1 MSMDFLTDVVELFE
15 KYNIPFED
23 ANRYLYNEDGSLKSL
38 DDPFVR
44 EFMDIVHS
52 VFPLR
57 DTASATVKNCLD
69 ISSLSDDELYDTL
82 PDLLWDGYSSN
93 DIVRTCF
100 VVYEFEMEFANGGVE
115 QYFVNTKG
123 EHFFELI
130 KCLLSI
136 DATSYAE
143 KCQNFIFKNN
153 ICDTTF
159 LKYVDGIS
167 CDDIGNAYPYD
178 EFEKDILT
186 VYYDDPLSK
195 YLIDYI
201 RKHEEVFNNR

>member
-1 MSMDFLTDVVELFE
+1 MSMDFLTDVAELFE
-15 KYNIPFED
+15 KYNIPFEE

-52 VFPLR
+52 VFPIR
-57 DTASATVKNCLD
+57 DAASATVKNCPD
-69 ISSLSDDELYDTL
+69 ISSLFDDELYDRL

-93 DIVRTCF
+93 DIVKTCF

-130 KCLLSI
+130 ECLSLI
-136 DATSYAE
+136 NATSYAE
-143 KCQNFIFKNN
+143 KCKNFISKNN
-153 ICDTTF
+153 ISDTTF
-159 LKYVDGIS
+159 LKYVDDIS
-167 CDDIGNAYPYD
+167 CEDIGDAYPYD
-178 EFEKDILT
+178 ELEKDILT

-195 YLIDYI
+195 YIVEYVRLN
-201 RKHEEVFNNR
+201 KNEFNKN